1 MVAKARCGDRKQEK
15 EIFLLKE
22 SFFLLTYFLIG
33 ADDRR
38 LFLRPTWPKKNS
50 HTPSASSGQALRVG
64 FWFLQNGDII

>member
-33 ADDRR
+33 ADERQTRDRPDGILPR
-38 LFLRPTWPKKNS
+38 SIPRGAGREKVVIATGFL
-50 HTPSASSGQALRVG
+50 
-64 FWFLQNGDII
+64 